1 MDARC
6 IVARGDGDPV
16 DGFFFPEM
24 CDNVVV
30 RRLMTRICRPAMP
43 GRVHKF

>member
-6 IVARGDGDPV
+6 IVARGEGDPV
-16 DGFFFPEM
+16 DSFFGREM

-30 RRLMTRICRPAMP
+30 RRLMTRICRAAMP
-43 GRVHKF
+43 GRVHNF